1 MTGKIQVGYLVSY
14 DYEML
19 KISLPTIYN
28 HADTVFLAIDINRNT
43 WNGGNFTIKDCFFK
57 WLRDFDVDKKVV
69 LYEDCFYIKGLTTM
83 QCEIR
88 ERKMLSE
95 KMGIGNWLIQIDCDE
110 YFVDFKKFVKDLRKY
125 NFYIENPLKKPIQIA
140 AFWLILYKYTPDGIL
155 YVDQP
160 AKAIFAT
167 NNPQYVGG
175 RRIKGQ
181 VIYTNNIVLHES
193 LSRTEEELRFKFEN
207 WGHNTDIN
215 NDFLKKWIKVNQNN
229 YKEYSDLY
237 YIEPERWK
245 KLDYFP
251 TKDMNKIKEIVEISK
266 SLNISKKRL
275 LFRNFGQWFKFSFK

>member
-1 MTGKIQVGYLVSY
+1 MAGKIQVGYLVSY

-19 KISLPTIYN
+19 KNSLPTIYSE
-28 HADTVFLAIDINRNT
+28 ADAIFLAIDVNRNT
-43 WNGGNFTIKDCFFK
+43 WNGGSFTIDDSFFE
-57 WLRDFDVDKKVV
+57 WLKAFDVDKKVV
-69 LYEDCFYIKGLTTM
+69 IYEDDFYVPELTTM

-125 NFYIENPLKKPIQIA
+125 DSYIENPLKKPIQIA

-167 NNPQYVGG
+167 NNPQYVNG
-175 RRIKGQ
+175 RRVKAQ

-193 LSRTEEELRFKFEN
+193 LSRSEEELRFKCQN

-215 NDFLKKWIKVNQNN
+215 NGFLDKWVKVNENN
-229 YKEYSDLY
+229 YKEYSDFY

-251 TKDMNKIKEIVEISK
+251 TKDMKAIKEIVEKSK
-266 SLNISKKRL
+266 NLDIPKTKL
-275 LFRNFGQWFKFSFK
+275 FFRNFGQWFKFLFK